1 MVQFVAMIIA
11 VVNQKGGCGKST
23 IATNLAAMFAGE
35 GREVLLVDADP
46 EQHTAMNWCA
56 DRPEYLPK
64 VHSSSLPARNLRKDA
79 DSLRNKWEMVIIDG
93 GARVTEHAHAAVAA
107 ADWLIIPVKP
117 SKADLDATA
126 QFLDV
131 VQSDMARRDDL
142 SGGLLLNQLQEGTAI
157 GNAAREQL
165 GDWDFPVFKSVLH
178 SYVAFSEAVWQGQSV
193 VEYQPKSKA
202 ASNMEAFYRE
212 LKRAMR

>member
-1 MVQFVAMIIA
+1 MIVA
-11 VVNQKGGCGKST
+11 VVNQKGGCGKTT
-23 IATNLAAMFAGE
+23 IATNLAAMFAAE

-46 EQHTAMNWCA
+46 EQRSAMNWCA
-56 DRPEYLPK
+56 DRPEHLPK
-64 VHSSSLPARNLRKDA
+64 IHSSSLPARNLRKDA
-79 DSLRNKWEMVIIDG
+79 DAIRRKWEMVIIDG

-117 SKADLDATA
+117 SKVDLDATA

-131 VQSDMARRDDL
+131 VQSDMAKRDDL
-142 SGGLLLNQLQEGTAI
+142 SGGLLLNQLQEGTAV
-157 GNAAREQL
+157 GNAARAQL
-165 GDWDFPVFKSVLH
+165 GGWDFPVFKSALH

-193 VEYQPKSKA
+193 VEYQPRGKA
-202 ASNMEAFYRE
+202 ASDIEAFFKE

>member
-1 MVQFVAMIIA
+1 MIVA

-46 EQHTAMNWCA
+46 EQHSAMNWCA
-56 DRPEYLPK
+56 DRPEHLPK
-64 VHSSSLPARNLRKDA
+64 VHASALPARNLRKDA
-79 DSLRNKWEMVIIDG
+79 DALRQKWEMVIIDG

-165 GDWDFPVFKSVLH
+165 GDWDFPVFMSVLH

-193 VEYQPKSKA
+193 IEYQPKSKA
-202 ASNMEAFYRE
+202 AADMEAFFRE
-212 LKRAMR
+212 LKRAMK

>member
-1 MVQFVAMIIA
+1 MIIA
-11 VVNQKGGCGKST
+11 VVNQKGGCGKTT
-23 IATNLAAMFAGE
+23 IATNIAAMYASE

-46 EQHTAMNWCA
+46 DQHSAMNWCA
-56 DRPEYLPK
+56 DRSEDLPK
-64 VHSSSLPARNLRKDA
+64 IHSSALPARNLRKDA
-79 DSLRNKWEMVIIDG
+79 DAIRRKWEIVVIDG

-117 SKADLDATA
+117 SKVDLDATA

-131 VQSDMARRDDL
+131 VQADMAKRDDL
-142 SGGLLLNQLQEGTAI
+142 SGGLLLNQFQAGTSI
-157 GNAAREQL
+157 SSAARSQL
-165 GDWDFPVFKSVLH
+165 AEWEFPIFNSVLH

-202 ASNMEAFYRE
+202 AADVSRFFKE
-212 LKRAMR
+212 LKKATR

>member
-1 MVQFVAMIIA
+1 MIVA

-23 IATNLAAMFAGE
+23 IATNLAAMFAAE
-35 GREVLLVDADP
+35 GKEVLLVDADP
-46 EQHTAMNWCA
+46 EQHSAMNWCA
-56 DRPEYLPK
+56 DRPEHLPK

-79 DSLRNKWEMVIIDG
+79 DAIRQKWEIVIIDG

-107 ADWLIIPVKP
+107 ADWLVIPVKP
-117 SKADLDATA
+117 SKVDLDATA

-131 VQSDMARRDDL
+131 VQSDMAKRDDL

-157 GNAAREQL
+157 GAAAREQL
-165 GDWDFPVFKSVLH
+165 NGWDFPVFKSVLH
-178 SYVAFSEAVWQGQSV
+178 SYVAFSEAAWQGQSV

-202 ASNMEAFYRE
+202 ASDIKAFLKE
-212 LKRAMR
+212 LKRAMK

>member
-1 MVQFVAMIIA
+1 MIIA
-11 VVNQKGGCGKST
+11 VVNQKGGCGKTT
-23 IATNLAAMFAGE
+23 IATNIAAMYASE

-46 EQHTAMNWCA
+46 DQHSAMNWCA
-56 DRPEYLPK
+56 DRSEDLPK
-64 VHSSSLPARNLRKDA
+64 IHSSALPARNLRKDA
-79 DSLRNKWEMVIIDG
+79 DAIRRKWEIVVIDG

-117 SKADLDATA
+117 SKVDLDATA

-131 VQSDMARRDDL
+131 VQADMAKRDDL
-142 SGGLLLNQLQEGTAI
+142 SGGLLLNQFQAGTSI
-157 GNAAREQL
+157 SSAARSQL
-165 GDWDFPVFKSVLH
+165 AEWEFPIFNSVLH

-202 ASNMEAFYRE
+202 AADISRFFKE
-212 LKRAMR
+212 LKKAPR

>member
-1 MVQFVAMIIA
+1 MIVA

-23 IATNLAAMFAGE
+23 IATNLAAMFASE

-46 EQHTAMNWCA
+46 EQHSAMNWCA
-56 DRPEYLPK
+56 DRPEHLPK

-79 DSLRNKWEMVIIDG
+79 DAIRQKWEIVIIDG

-107 ADWLIIPVKP
+107 ADWLVIPVKP
-117 SKADLDATA
+117 SKVDLDATA

-131 VQSDMARRDDL
+131 VQSDMAKRDDL

-157 GNAAREQL
+157 GAAAREQL
-165 GDWDFPVFKSVLH
+165 KGWDFPVFKNALH
-178 SYVAFSEAVWQGQSV
+178 SYVAFSEAAWQGQSV
-193 VEYQPKSKA
+193 IEYQPRSKA
-202 ASNMEAFYRE
+202 ASDMEAFFKE
-212 LKRAMR
+212 LKKAMK